1 MNVLLFSIWI
11 VPFTSLT
18 FLRSI
23 QCLHE
28 FRYRK
33 MRSIPPFK
41 ARQGRALKNTIAKG
55 GRKDVIATDLSKYEM
70 GGKPVVAFNTVLE
83 VK

>member
-1 MNVLLFSIWI
+1 MKFLLCL
-11 VPFTSLT
+11 LT
-18 FLRSI
+18 VHYCC

-28 FRYRK
+28 FRFRK
-33 MRSIPPFK
+33 MRNIPPFK
-41 ARQGRALKNTIAKG
+41 ARQGKALKNTIAKG
-55 GRKDVIATDLSKYEM
+55 GRKDVIATDLSKYKM